1 MVLRKEFQSSGG
13 AVNSTGTVAELDH
26 GCSRCLDA
34 GAGRDETLVQLV
46 SDNGCYQQFGSSTFP
61 LSQPLQKYLLAKA
74 KQVLGSSSSSSS
86 GWEGLLGQEELALP
100 AWPILNWQDHLVTL
114 LLCKCQALQSH
125 FHQLRKL
132 LFLSVLLIHAPDK
145 LSSLKKCPGPWLCR
159 SFQLIEAAAPP
170 KVRLCFRGAL

>member
-1 MVLRKEFQSSGG
+1 MVLRKEFQSSGA

-86 GWEGLLGQEELALP
+86 GCPCQAPGRGCLGRRNQHYLLGQSSPELAGPLGCSSTVQVP
-100 AWPILNWQDHLVTL
+100 GLAKPFPSAQKVTFLVYSTD
-114 LLCKCQALQSH
+114 S
-125 FHQLRKL
+125 
-132 LFLSVLLIHAPDK
+132 
-145 LSSLKKCPGPWLCR
+145 CP
-159 SFQLIEAAAPP
+159 
-170 KVRLCFRGAL
+170 